1 MPRPSRDL
9 DRRLLAAARALVE
22 EKGFA
27 ALTVRA
33 VAARARVN
41 PGMFHYHFKN
51 RRVFKRRMF
60 AQFYEDFFNEFIGA
74 LGGEKDPVA
83 RLRRALA
90 FLGSFIRDHRGL
102 GLALVQDA
110 LAGDPD
116 TLALIRTHFLRHGRF
131 ILEAIAEAQ
140 AAGRFRATPLPN
152 AIVSILGSVG
162 LPYILLEALRR
173 AGTRAPFG
181 FDWDHFEKSLTDDAG
196 LKNRID
202 VIVRGLSRA
211 S

>member
-22 EKGFA
+22 EKGFS

-33 VAARARVN
+33 VSARARVN

-51 RRVFKRRMF
+51 RRAFKQRMF
-60 AQFYEDFFNEFIGA
+60 AQFYEEFFQEFLGA
-74 LGGEKDPVA
+74 LGDEKDPAV

-90 FLGSFIRDHRGL
+90 FLGAFIRDHRGL

-116 TLALIRTHFLRHGRF
+116 TLALIRTHFLRHGRL
-131 ILEAIAEAQ
+131 ILGALAEGQ
-140 AAGRFRATPLPN
+140 AAGRFRRTALPN
-152 AIVSILGSVG
+152 AIVSLVGAVG
-162 LPYILLEALRR
+162 LPYVLLEALRR

-181 FDWDHFEKSLTDDAG
+181 FPWETFESALTSEAG
-196 LKNRID
+196 LNERID
-202 VIVRGLSRA
+202 LIVRGLSRA